1 MFRLP
6 LISLIIVMSW
16 CSCIRS
22 APAGDALYHTGAID
36 VYPDS
41 IIIGSVVY
49 RAVNSHEITNAWMD
63 TAVTDNDSPYPRLH
77 SSSGMADAL
86 FTKSLSG
93 YTVSPLSTADIYLS
107 GAIMDPDRS
116 MTMLRSMVS
125 DDGTI
130 HHIGYPIRAARE
142 AWAAAA
148 WEVYCATGSESWLK
162 EAYRVV
168 NRTYLR
174 EISVISAGRGLIH
187 GTPSYMSPSASYFPA
202 WMLPADE
209 FMTICLGT
217 NLWHYSTLSTAS
229 VMAARLNL
237 KAESEWTE
245 SATLTRNSINDNFWV
260 PANSFYGQYF
270 YGDMFPILSPSADN
284 YANALAVILGVA
296 TPEMASRL
304 MASRPSR
311 PEGMP
316 TIFPPANDGGN
327 VTHPVT
333 QALQGIAASIV
344 GDEEALLASIGA
356 LWCMSLDE
364 TPSIHWPSL
373 LLRGIF
379 GMDLSPEG
387 ISFSPVVPGKLQGK
401 KSLTSLRYRDAV
413 LDINIHGSGDKIASF
428 AIDSIHFDRA
438 FIDSSISGHHRV
450 DITMSG
456 NNITGHVRPP
466 YFTSQETAPS
476 TPRLYWEDGR
486 RAKIINFDKAATY
499 EIYLNG
505 ILSENISSPEYSLT
519 DTGTTVVSVV
529 PVVDNMSGFSPRGHV
544 AAPAQSRI
552 HIPATAITPR
562 RPPRHLIPYP
572 ELASRYIELAARHN
586 TRLTFYVQAPADGEY
601 FINIAYSNGTTD
613 TALRSLEVNGSYS
626 GTLVCPP
633 GPHNDWITTQQSSTL
648 SVTINAGTNKLSL
661 TYIGTTILLHDI
673 YLLKK

>member
-1 MFRLP
+1 MSRLP
-6 LISLIIVMSW
+6 FLSLIIVMSW

-22 APAGDALYHTGAID
+22 TPGSDALYHTGAID

-41 IIIGSVVY
+41 IVIGSVEY

-63 TAVTDNDSPYPRLH
+63 TAVTDDDSPYPRLH
-77 SSSGMADAL
+77 SSSRMADAL
-86 FTKSLSG
+86 FTKSLAG
-93 YTVSPLSTADIYLS
+93 YTSAPLSSTDIYLS

-125 DDGTI
+125 DDGSI
-130 HHIGYPIRAARE
+130 HHIGYPLRASRE

-148 WEVYCATGSESWLK
+148 WQVYCATGSESWLK
-162 EAYRVV
+162 EAYSVI
-168 NRTYLR
+168 NRSYRR
-174 EISVISAGRGLIH
+174 EISVTSAGRGLIH
-187 GTPSYMSPSASYFPA
+187 GTPSYMSPSTAFFPS

-217 NLWHYSTLSTAS
+217 NLWHYATLSTATA
-229 VMAARLNL
+229 MAARLRL
-237 KAESEWTE
+237 KAERDWED
-245 SATLTRNSINDNFWV
+245 SADATRNSINDNFWV
-260 PANSFYGQYF
+260 PATSFYGQYF
-270 YGDMFPILSPSADN
+270 YGDMYPILSPSADN

-316 TIFPPANDGGN
+316 TVFPPANDGGN
-327 VTHPVT
+327 VVMPVT
-333 QALQGIAASIV
+333 QTLQGIAAAMV

-364 TPSIHWPSL
+364 TPSIQWPSL
-373 LLRGIF
+373 LLRGLF
-379 GMDLSPEG
+379 GLQLTPEG
-387 ISFSPVVPGKLQGK
+387 ISFSPVIPGKLQGR

-428 AIDSIHFDRA
+428 AIDSVHSDHA
-438 FIDSSISGHHRV
+438 FIDSSITGHHRI
-450 DITMSG
+450 DITMTG
-456 NNITGHVRPP
+456 NNITGHARPP

-476 TPRLYWEDGR
+476 TPRIYWEDNR
-486 RAKIINFDKAATY
+486 RAKIINFDMGATY

-505 ILSENISSPEYSLT
+505 ILSENISSPEYTLT

-529 PVVDNMSGFSPRGHV
+529 PVVDKMSGFSPRAHV
-544 AAPAQSRI
+544 SAPDRYSI

-601 FINIAYSNGTTD
+601 FIKIAYSNGTTD

-633 GPHNDWITTQQSSTL
+633 GPHNDWITTQPSSTL
-648 SVTINAGTNKLSL
+648 TARLTAGPNKLSL